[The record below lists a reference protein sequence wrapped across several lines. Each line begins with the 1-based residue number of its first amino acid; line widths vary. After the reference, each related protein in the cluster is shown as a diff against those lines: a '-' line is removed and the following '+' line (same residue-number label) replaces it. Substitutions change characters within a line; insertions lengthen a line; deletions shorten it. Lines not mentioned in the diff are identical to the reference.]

1 MFKRNR
7 MRLLWLLCMMAPA
20 GLAVTAAS
28 AQPATHNLTIGQTAI
43 GHLQPDGPG
52 VETWAFEGVAGRV
65 VSVTVSSSLFE
76 PTLQLVSPTGAELGR
91 EEEGRHERCCHPMR
105 VVALLPA
112 DGRYLVRVATDWRTQ
127 GGAYELT
134 VHAPTVTPLELNTPA
149 TRLYENARGADVW
162 SFHGKAGQVVRF
174 SARSGGGGDDF
185 FDPWVQLT
193 SPHGERLGRDA
204 DPVLWPLTDQLV
216 AFLPVDGLY
225 LVEVSDAFLSASG
238 TYRITADTVTPA
250 PLGEIE
256 PGGAVLR
263 VDRPVEDVWSF
274 GATAG
279 QVVEVDVAVT
289 ADAFSGHYHLI
300 SPTGKVIRTSR
311 RRQTIPLPLDGRYLL
326 SMTDGVR
333 ADVSEVSV
341 RPVPVTP
348 LADMPGVGVLGAGHG
363 ADVWGFDGVAGQVVG
378 VRVAREGRSYLERE
392 IISPTGELLARL
404 PLGGRD
410 WEERSKHM
418 VLTLPV
424 DGRYLVRLSS
434 LSRESV
440 PYDLSVRVLRA
451 AGSLA
456 WGRPVAGFFSGDG
469 PRIGIW
475 EFDGSA
481 GRVANMRASC
491 AFRCRLLLVSP
502 FGAAVASSRPRP
514 RSELTELFAVSGRY
528 RVVLTADDEAVGAYE
543 VRVDSS
549 AVTPRPLEMNGPAV
563 VDERDMK
570 LWSFQGAAAR
580 VVRVTAYPS
589 TTFMAFDVI
598 SPAGEMVAMNDGQMV
613 VRLPLDGRYLV
624 RVRYVDGDYTG
635 DYGVAVSSVP
645 ETVEVR
651 GTLRMNTPAR
661 GVLDQ
666 HGSGIGVWAFEGTAG
681 QSVSVVVVTG
691 RDWVVQLLSPTGEE
705 LGWASS
711 PRLGGL
717 PLEARLEARLPV
729 TGRYLVRVLAHN
741 DFWTTPNR
749 MRYEIEVR
757 PGQAAPGLAS
767 AVVLVAPPRWRRLLR
782 QRGARRAHVHT
793 PARYFGRGSACR
805 ASVGGTTPNRAG
817 YGVGVRLAMLPR

>member
-7 MRLLWLLCMMAPA
+7 MRLLWFLFTIVLA
-20 GLAVTAAS
+20 GMIATAAS
-28 AQPATHNLTIGQTAI
+28 AQPATRNLTIGQTAI
-43 GHLQPDGPG
+43 AYLQLDGSG
-52 VETWAFEGVAGRV
+52 VETWAFEGAAGRV
-65 VSVTVSSSLFE
+65 VSVTASSSLFE

-91 EEEGRHERCCHPMR
+91 EEEGRHERCCRPMR

-112 DGRYLVRVATDWRTQ
+112 DGRYLVRVATEGRTQ

-149 TRLYENARGADVW
+149 DGRYDNARGADVW
-162 SFHGKAGQVVRF
+162 SFQGRAGQVVRF
-174 SARSGGGGDDF
+174 RARDGGDDF
-185 FDPWVQLT
+185 VPWVQLT
-193 SPHGERLGRDA
+193 SPNGERLGRDA
-204 DPVLWPLTDQLV
+204 DPLGWPWADHLV
-216 AFLPVDGLY
+216 AFLPVDGRY

-256 PGGAVLR
+256 LGGAVLR
-263 VDRPVEDVWSF
+263 VDRPAEDVWSF

-289 ADAFSGHYHLI
+289 ADAFSAHYHLI
-300 SPTGKVIRTSR
+300 SPTGKVVRTGR

-326 SMTDGVR
+326 SMDDGVR

-348 LADMPGVGVLGAGHG
+348 LVDMPGVGVLGAGDG

-392 IISPTGELLARL
+392 IISPTGELLDRL
-404 PLGGRD
+404 SLGGRRVD
-410 WEERSKHM
+410 WEEVSLQMARA
-418 VLTLPV
+418 LPV

-434 LSRESV
+434 GSSESV
-440 PYDLSVRVLRA
+440 PYELAVHVLRA
-451 AGSLA
+451 TRPLE
-456 WGRPVAGFFSGDG
+456 WGRQTAGYFSGDG
-469 PRIGIW
+469 PGTGIW

-481 GRVANMRASC
+481 GRVANVRASC
-491 AFRCRLLLVSP
+491 EAFRCRLLLVSP
-502 FGAAVASSRPRP
+502 SGETVGNTSMRSRP
-514 RSELTELFAVSGRY
+514 ELTELLASSGRY
-528 RVVLTADDEAVGAYE
+528 RVMLLADDEAVGAYQ
-543 VRVDSS
+543 VLVDST
-549 AVTPRPLEMNGPAV
+549 AVTPQPLEMNGPAV
-563 VDERDMK
+563 VDDRDMK
-570 LWSFQGAAAR
+570 LWSFEGAAAR

-589 TTFMAFDVI
+589 TTLMAFDVI
-598 SPAGEMVAMNDGQMV
+598 SPVGEMVAMNDGQMV
-613 VRLPLDGRYLV
+613 VRLPVDGRYLV
-624 RVRYVDGDYTG
+624 RVRYVNGDYTG
-635 DYGVAVSSVP
+635 GYSVAVSSVP
-645 ETVEVR
+645 ETVEAR

-666 HGSGIGVWAFEGTAG
+666 HGSGVGVWDLEGTAG
-681 QSVSVVVVTG
+681 QSVSIVVVTG

-711 PRLGGL
+711 PRLVG

-741 DFWTTPNR
+741 NFWTTPNR
-749 MRYEIEVR
+749 MGYEIEVR
-757 PGQAAPGLAS
+757 PEPAVPGLAS
-767 AVVLVAPPRWRRLLR
+767 AM
-782 QRGARRAHVHT
+782 
-793 PARYFGRGSACR
+793 S
-805 ASVGGTTPNRAG
+805 
-817 YGVGVRLAMLPR
+817 LPR